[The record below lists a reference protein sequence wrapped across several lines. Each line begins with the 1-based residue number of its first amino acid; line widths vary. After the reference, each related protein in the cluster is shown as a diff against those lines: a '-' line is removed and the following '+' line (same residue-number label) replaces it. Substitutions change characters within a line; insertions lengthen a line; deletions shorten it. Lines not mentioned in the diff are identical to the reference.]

1 MKYFGL
7 LLFIVNCYAEDVVVS
22 TLGQGACWFQYKDSL
37 KLVSF
42 NDRQSL
48 NISNEELNRNLLS
61 LISKDNKEIESL
73 QIHCSSIGASL
84 VARVRT
90 DQGVLCLWA
99 SPQNGQ
105 LKTRSLGGTLKNE
118 PKLCDGYKP
127 GELLVVIKNHDYYD
141 QLTQNE
147 KWTSVIKE
155 IIPVAFNFYKIK
167 LNEDY
172 FFREDEVV
180 RMLKD
185 NLGSTVSV
193 EFNQYQ
199 HGVGEYAQL
208 K

>member
-1 MKYFGL
+1 MKYFSL
-7 LLFIVNCYAEDVVVS
+7 LLLIVNCYAEDVVVS

-48 NISNEELNRNLLS
+48 NITNEELNRNLLS

-105 LKTRSLGGTLKNE
+105 LKMRSLGGTRLPHIENKN
-118 PKLCDGYKP
+118 
-127 GELLVVIKNHDYYD
+127 
-141 QLTQNE
+141 
-147 KWTSVIKE
+147 
-155 IIPVAFNFYKIK
+155 A
-167 LNEDY
+167 
-172 FFREDEVV
+172 
-180 RMLKD
+180 
-185 NLGSTVSV
+185 
-193 EFNQYQ
+193 
-199 HGVGEYAQL
+199 
-208 K
+208 